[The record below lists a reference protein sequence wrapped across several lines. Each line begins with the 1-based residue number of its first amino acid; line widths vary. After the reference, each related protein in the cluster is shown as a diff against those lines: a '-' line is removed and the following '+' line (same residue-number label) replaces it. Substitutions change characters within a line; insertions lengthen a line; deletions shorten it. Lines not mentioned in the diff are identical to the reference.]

1 MSIDDI
7 DSLLLKEG
15 DIVKIDNSKFEL
27 ALASS
32 CMTLKEL
39 SCKSGIR
46 QETIARI
53 KNSVQNP
60 TPATVGKI
68 AKALNV
74 PVESLIEIDAATSDE
89 VE

>member
-1 MSIDDI
+1 
-7 DSLLLKEG
+7 
-15 DIVKIDNSKFEL
+15 
-27 ALASS
+27 
-32 CMTLKEL
+32 MTLKEL

-46 QETIARI
+46 QETIPRI